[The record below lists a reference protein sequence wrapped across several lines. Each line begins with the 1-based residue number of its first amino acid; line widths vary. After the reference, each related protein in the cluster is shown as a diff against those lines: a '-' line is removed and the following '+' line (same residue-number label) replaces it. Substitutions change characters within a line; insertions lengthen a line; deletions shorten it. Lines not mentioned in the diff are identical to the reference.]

1 MSRVFIT
8 PQAGRPDKGKGAE
21 DEPWGTTSAGSAFR
35 AFEPAEMRSCRSGPA
50 HLKPCLQP
58 SGAFAPARSQVS
70 SASRSRSNLMET
82 IPEMASAVTVSRA
95 SRTVPEMASAV
106 TVSRASRNSGGQPAW
121 AQVHQRPIPARPW
134 GAATTEYRDSQQLAQ
149 EARHDHHF
157 PYRDEFAP
165 RSKRLLYEMAL
176 ERCSRDDVRSAST
189 DADEVSCFTVPSSY
203 ASGKSGR
210 RSAST
215 PSLASSGRLMTG
227 DSRRIVGG
235 LARRRKEAQ
244 LRAPMQWEAD
254 MDWVAKK
261 CEEEGPAGL
270 STANVPG
277 HAHGHTCR
285 KISEKMN
292 GFLECFD
299 GKPDNVPRD
308 CPGAVAFSRSQR
320 K

>member
-1 MSRVFIT
+1 MSRVFFT
-8 PQAGRPDKGKGAE
+8 PQAGRADKGNGAE
-21 DEPWGTTSAGSAFR
+21 EEPWGTTSAGSAFR
-35 AFEPAEMRSCRSGPA
+35 AFEPAEMKSCRSGPA

-58 SGAFAPARSQVS
+58 SGAFAPARSQAS
-70 SASRSRSNLMET
+70 SASRSRASHRENF
-82 IPEMASAVTVSRA
+82 PEMASAVTI
-95 SRTVPEMASAV
+95 
-106 TVSRASRNSGGQPAW
+106 SRASRNSGLQPAW
-121 AQVHQRPIPARPW
+121 EKVHQRPIPPRAW
-134 GAATTEYRDSQQLAQ
+134 GAATTEYRDSQRAAQ
-149 EARHDHHF
+149 EARHDHF

-189 DADEVSCFTVPSSY
+189 EADEVSCFTIPSSY

-215 PSLASSGRLMTG
+215 PSLASSGRLLTG

-244 LRAPMQWEAD
+244 LRAPMLWESDA
-254 MDWVAKK
+254 DWVTKK
-261 CEEEGPAGL
+261 CETEGPAGL
-270 STANVPG
+270 TTANVPG

-292 GFLECFD
+292 GFVQCFD
-299 GKPDNVPRD
+299 GNPDNVPRD
-308 CPGAVAFSRSQR
+308 APGGVAFSRSQR